1 MRAKNRPVALDGHA
15 TSNFALLSPATGKL
29 PEKMLLLSAD
39 SGIGPLM
46 DMLRDLYQQHYEG
59 DVVFLH
65 VCRRP
70 EDLAFASELEAIA
83 ADYAELGLVVYYSDM
98 APPFTPQALQLA
110 VPDLG
115 QRSTWMCAPGA
126 LMDDV
131 QRLWK
136 EHNFASPLYGQRV
149 AETSSASELSPS
161 T

>member
-59 DVVFLH
+59 DVGLH

-70 EDLAFASELEAIA
+70 EDPHLPQLEAIA

-115 QRSTWMCAPGA
+115 QRST
-126 LMDDV
+126 DV
-131 QRLWK
+131 CTA
-136 EHNFASPLYGQRV
+136 H
-149 AETSSASELSPS
+149 
-161 T
+161 